1 MLGITEVVDRLSA
14 CFKCPSDNNPATDE
28 GQRAKPGNVNKIV
41 NITYTPSSPSLSAPT
56 LPSQHDA
63 AADSDC
69 TEITSQCHQ
78 GARQHSVRFSD
89 EVVVDR
95 PLRLT
100 RPQLKKVTHVVNRE
114 VARPQTPLPER
125 QNTLSLS
132 E

>member
-14 CFKCPSDNNPATDE
+14 CFKCSSDGNPAADK
-28 GQRAKPGNVNKIV
+28 GQRTKPGNVNKIV
-41 NITYTPSSPSLSAPT
+41 NITYTPSSPSLSAST
-56 LPSQHDA
+56 LPSRQDDA
-63 AADSDC
+63 ADADC
-69 TEITSQCHQ
+69 TEITSQGHQ
-78 GARQHSVRFSD
+78 ATRQHTVRFAD
-89 EVVVDR
+89 EVIVDR
-95 PLRLT
+95 PLRLP